1 MKKILFSIFA
11 VLIALSALCKDWIYV
26 STTKQKKDKYYIK
39 STYESKENYGFHTD
53 LIQIWVKSIVA
64 QRTFKKKVY
73 NNIECKSLWSIDCKK
88 NQYRIE
94 TLIVHSST
102 GKILES
108 YSDFT
113 EDFDIVMPDTIGEKV
128 VAKVCSLFNKL

>member
-1 MKKILFSIFA
+1 MKKILLSIFA
-11 VLIALSALCKDWIYV
+11 GLIALNALCQDWIYV

-53 LIQIWVKSIVA
+53 LIKIWVKSIVA
-64 QRTFKKKVY
+64 QQTFKKKIY
-73 NNIECKSLWSIDCKK
+73 KNIECRSLWSIDCKK

-94 TLIVHSST
+94 TLIVHSSA

-108 YSDFT
+108 YRYFA
-113 EDFDIVMPDTIGEKV
+113 EDFDIVRPDTIGEKL
-128 VAKVCSLFNKL
+128 VAKVCSLFN